1 MRLSKGIIS
10 AASAM
15 LLVIGY
21 SSAVS
26 AQDEDKE
33 PGTGP
38 NPYSDCGIGAA
49 LFPNTVWAAV
59 SSNIIWDVG
68 TTAVTSATMSPETC
82 QGAEAE
88 AARFINDTYDSV
100 VEETAKG
107 EGEHLTALLEIY
119 GCDSSVHSDI
129 VGAIRPEVGAAVI
142 DESYSS
148 MTHLQKAEQYF
159 RVVNTQV
166 RTAYAQNCAA

>member
-1 MRLSKGIIS
+1 MTKKVLIVSLFI
-10 AASAM
+10 
-15 LLVIGY
+15 LVPF
-21 SSAVS
+21 SSAN
-26 AQDEDKE
+26 AQEKE
-33 PGTGP
+33 PGSGP
-38 NPYSDCGIGAA
+38 SPYRDCGIGAA
-49 LFPNTVWAAV
+49 LFPNTHWAAV
-59 SSNIIWDVG
+59 TSNVIWDLG

-82 QGAEAE
+82 SGAEVE

-107 EGEHLTALLEIY
+107 EGEHLIALLEIY

-129 VGAIRPEVGAAVI
+129 VDAIRPEVGAAVI

-159 RVVNTQV
+159 QLVDTQV

>member
-10 AASAM
+10 AASAV
-15 LLVIGY
+15 LLVLGC
-21 SSAVS
+21 SAAVS
-26 AQDEDKE
+26 AQEKE
-33 PGTGP
+33 AGSGP
-38 NPYSDCGIGAA
+38 SPYRDCGIGAA
-49 LFPNTVWAAV
+49 LFPDTHWAAV
-59 SSNIIWDVG
+59 TSNVIWDIG

-82 QGAEAE
+82 SGAAVQ

-107 EGEHLTALLEIY
+107 EGDHLIALLEIY

-129 VGAIRPEVGAAVI
+129 VDAIRPEVGAAVI
-142 DESYSS
+142 DESYTS

-159 RVVNTQV
+159 QLVDTQV